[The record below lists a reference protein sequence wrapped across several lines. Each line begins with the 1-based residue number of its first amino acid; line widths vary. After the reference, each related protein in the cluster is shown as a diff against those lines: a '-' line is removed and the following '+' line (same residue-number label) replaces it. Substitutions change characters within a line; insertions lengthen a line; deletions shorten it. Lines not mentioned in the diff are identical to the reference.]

1 MNIRWV
7 VLLALCLFI
16 NEQAMAAPG
25 GAAPR
30 KPKVGENEAA
40 RRHYKEG
47 LRHRDAAWVYEEKM
61 AGTKEEDRASY
72 ARFIQIT
79 YKRALDAFEKA
90 VEVDP
95 KFHQAF
101 SSLGYVLRKTGDLDG
116 AMKAYGQALKLN
128 PSYSEAIEYRAEA
141 YLIQG
146 RVEEMKKAYGVLAA
160 LNRPHAARLLTFVNQ
175 WADGE
180 TDMDL
185 AKSVR
190 AWAAEKK
197 EELGEVKMFVEK
209 W

>member
-1 MNIRWV
+1 MKIRWV
-7 VLLALCLFI
+7 VLLALGLCI
-16 NEQAMAAPG
+16 NKQAIAAPG

-30 KPKVGENEAA
+30 TPKIGENEVA
-40 RRHYKEG
+40 RGHFKEG

-61 AGTKEEDRASY
+61 AGTKEEDRAPY
-72 ARFIQIT
+72 ARFIQMT
-79 YKRALDAFEKA
+79 YKRAVDEFEKA
-90 VEVDP
+90 IEIDA
-95 KFHQAF
+95 KFHEAF

-116 AMKAYGQALKLN
+116 AMKAYDQALRLN
-128 PSYSEAIEYRAEA
+128 PNYSEAIEYRAEA
-141 YLIQG
+141 YLMQG
-146 RVEEMKKAYGVLAA
+146 RVEEMKKAYGVLAV
-160 LNRPHAARLLTFVNQ
+160 LNRPYAARLLTFVNQ

-197 EELGEVKMFVEK
+197 GELGEVETFVEK